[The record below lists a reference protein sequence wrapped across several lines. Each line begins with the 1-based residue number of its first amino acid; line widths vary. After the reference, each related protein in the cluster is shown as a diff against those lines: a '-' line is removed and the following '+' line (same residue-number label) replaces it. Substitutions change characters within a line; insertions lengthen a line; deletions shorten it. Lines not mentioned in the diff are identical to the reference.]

1 MRTLFGI
8 CAAVVVAAL
17 AAAVVVACTSSNVGS
32 ACEITQGKPYC
43 KTNVAE
49 RNVASD
55 CDDYWCLSY
64 QGSRPFCSKECSSS
78 DDCPTGYR
86 CLRQDYSALDPSL
99 KGTYFCIPKSKDA
112 CTTDD
117 DCNPDCA
124 DNPST
129 CTRDYYCGDDKYC
142 APLSCK
148 ASTADGGTSSGG
160 GDAGSGGGDQ

>member
-1 MRTLFGI
+1 MRMYHGI
-8 CAAVVVAAL
+8 MAVVLVAVIAIV
-17 AAAVVVACTSSNVGS
+17 AVVACTESNVGT

-64 QGSRPFCSKECSSS
+64 QGSRPFCSKECQSS
-78 DDCPTGYR
+78 DDCPDGFR
-86 CLRQDYSALDPSL
+86 CLRQSYSSLDPSL
-99 KGTYFCIPKSKDA
+99 SGTYFCIPKSKAA

-124 DNPST
+124 DNPD
-129 CTRDYYCGDDKYC
+129 CTRDYFCGDDKYC
-142 APLSCK
+142 APDSCRTTP
-148 ASTADGGTSSGG
+148 ATDAGTGGGSDGGTAG
-160 GDAGSGGGDQ
+160 GDT